1 MCFSC
6 YRLIVKYSTFTRT
19 KSGIKSCWDNNK
31 ENLVVDTQKVTSLIE
46 EADEYTFE
54 NNCYTVSHGT
64 YSRAGVQM
72 QAWIAEC
79 EDFLLTNYGE
89 SSAPWKVY
97 ARFER
102 DRLDGNYRD
111 TFDKQKNI
119 IVSALA
125 ACLRII
131 PSKEVTSIP
140 QPKIAVNL
148 KQVFIVHGHNEEVKV
163 KVARFIEKLG
173 FEPIIL
179 HEQASSGATI
189 IEKIE
194 EYSNVGFGVVLY
206 TACDIGSKASKEPDL
221 KSRARQNVVFEH
233 GYLIGSL
240 GRNNVCALVQ
250 GELELPND
258 ISGVVYAPIDQSD
271 AWQLQLAKEL
281 KKSGYDVDMNR
292 LL

>member
-1 MCFSC
+1 M
-6 YRLIVKYSTFTRT
+6 
-19 KSGIKSCWDNNK
+19 
-31 ENLVVDTQKVTSLIE
+31 VDIQKVTSLIE
-46 EADEYTFE
+46 EAKQYTFE
-54 NNCYTVSHGT
+54 NNNYTVSHGT
-64 YSRAGVQM
+64 FSMASVQM

-79 EDFLLTNYGE
+79 EDYLLKNYGE

-102 DRLDGNYRD
+102 NKLDGNYRD
-111 TFDKQKNI
+111 TFDKHKNI
-119 IVSALA
+119 IVSALT
-125 ACLRII
+125 ACLRIT
-131 PSKEVTSIP
+131 PSKEATSIS
-140 QPKIAVNL
+140 QSKTAGNL

-179 HEQASSGATI
+179 HEQASAGATI

-194 EYSNVGFGVVLY
+194 DYSNVGFGVVLY
-206 TACDIGSKASKEPDL
+206 TACDVGSKASQEPRL

-233 GYLIGSL
+233 GYLIGNL
-240 GRNNVCALVQ
+240 GRSNVCALVQ
-250 GELELPND
+250 GDLELPND
-258 ISGVVYAPIDQSD
+258 ISGVVYNPIDNSD